1 MSRYTEDQLVA
12 LNALKGAVQYL
23 NHTGLKISS
32 WMAQG
37 FGIVSVVPV
46 EDDDWDSELSPDI
59 IDKIIRK
66 YDGEGVL

>member
-12 LNALKGAVQYL
+12 LNSLFQAVEYL
-23 NHTGLKISS
+23 NHTGLKISA

-37 FGIVSVVPV
+37 WGMVSIVLA

-66 YDGEGVL
+66 YD